1 MISRFY
7 EWIFPVYKG
16 DMDLVLK
23 NDLSEIARLEEFVE
37 EFAAAHRLPQGMVFQ
52 VNLALEELVTNVI
65 SYAYRDGGNH
75 QITVRLNLDGGQL
88 RADVVDDGIP
98 FNPVDAPPPDLTI
111 PLEQRPI
118 GGLGI
123 HLVRN
128 LFDTLE
134 YKREDDRNH
143 LTMLKQIP
151 AGIS

>member
-1 MISRFY
+1 
-7 EWIFPVYKG
+7 
-16 DMDLVLK
+16 MDIALK
-23 NDLSEIARLEEFVE
+23 NDLSEIARLSEFVE
-37 EFAAAHRLPQGMVFQ
+37 EFAASNQLPQSMVFQ

-75 QITVRLNLDGGQL
+75 QIAVRLNLDEGQL
-88 RADVVDDGIP
+88 RAEVVDDGIP
-98 FNPVDAPPPDLTI
+98 FNPLEAPPPDLTI

-128 LFDTLE
+128 LFDTLD
-134 YKREDDRNH
+134 YKRQDNRNH
-143 LTMLKQIP
+143 LTMLKRVP